1 MNKEAY
7 MKQVMRHLNCQKNK
21 KREIKKEL
29 DADIEAA
36 LFNKESWE
44 DIQKRLGSPEQ
55 LANEFNENL
64 GFVKKKRHFVVI
76 GVIIVIVGLL
86 IGGYFYIRSLIPVTN
101 ELGTSGLYEQSVLE
115 EKASQVI
122 ELLNAKDFV
131 QLQNLSDSLLAKE
144 ISEQKMNAAIEQLGE
159 LGDYQKITNRLFVEV
174 TQKDATIAV
183 GEMTALYAQRT
194 VTYTISFNQDM
205 QLVGLYMK

>member
-1 MNKEAY
+1 M
-7 MKQVMRHLNCQKNK
+7 
-21 KREIKKEL
+21 
-29 DADIEAA
+29 
-36 LFNKESWE
+36 
-44 DIQKRLGSPEQ
+44 
-55 LANEFNENL
+55 
-64 GFVKKKRHFVVI
+64 VI

-159 LGDYQKITNRLFVEV
+159 LGDYQKITNQLFVEL
-174 TQKDATIAV
+174 TQKDTTIAV